1 MTQTSS
7 KQSPRERLLQLVA
20 RYHAANKN
28 NSALAAEDQEEL
40 ESLVMS
46 ELRMPLDK
54 AKNLLVHLVQYNE
67 EDASEESPEIEGE
80 EIEDEELEDERLS
93 DDSKDK

>member
-28 NSALAAEDQEEL
+28 NSTLAAEDQEEL

-67 EDASEESPEIEGE
+67 EDASEESE
-80 EIEDEELEDERLS
+80 EIEDEELEDESLS

>member
-1 MTQTSS
+1 MSQTQSTSKAS
-7 KQSPRERLLQLVA
+7 ARERLLQLVA

-28 NSALAAEDQEEL
+28 GTALSSEDQQEL

-46 ELRMPLDK
+46 ELKMPLDR

-67 EDASEESPEIEGE
+67 EDEEEVDGMNDLEGE
-80 EIEDEELEDERLS
+80 DE
-93 DDSKDK
+93 